1 MCERVPGVSR
11 VVGASRG
18 HLCSRHTVVC
28 TSTHCTL
35 IVYHQNNQHI
45 SAAVPVVSV
54 VHPTRIL
61 LQPCTSVLVHT
72 STLMLASTLA
82 LCKYNRTLVH
92 QTRIYTHIYH
102 THLIILFCPPFTLQ
116 CAFSK
121 THFVTSTHL
130 PALQCTTCNF
140 TTRHPTLQYHSDT
153 TKYLYTGL
161 LSS

>member
-1 MCERVPGVSR
+1 MLVQRKFVCERVPGVSR

-18 HLCSRHTVVC
+18 HLCSRHTVVCTSVVC

-61 LQPCTSVLVHT
+61 MQPCTSTLVHT

-82 LCKYNRTLVH
+82 LCKYNRTLVD
-92 QTRIYTHIYH
+92 QTHIYTHIYH
-102 THLIILFCPPFTLQ
+102 THLIILFCPPSHCNVLFLKHTL
-116 CAFSK
+116 
-121 THFVTSTHL
+121 
-130 PALQCTTCNF
+130 
-140 TTRHPTLQYHSDT
+140 
-153 TKYLYTGL
+153 
-161 LSS
+161 